1 MPNRELSH
9 TYIDI
14 CPLQLELEVICCCYT
29 KVTLE
34 DMSCQISAKKQSRHS

>member
-14 CPLQLELEVICCCYT
+14 C
-29 KVTLE
+29 
-34 DMSCQISAKKQSRHS
+34 MSASIGIGGYMLLLYKSDT